1 MELTKDEISFIAEC
15 VRMANLE
22 GYYLLS
28 CYYDID
34 IEKVG
39 QSCLRK
45 IGLSES
51 LINYSLNDHPFPHG
65 PAPEE

>member
-34 IEKVG
+34 IEMGG
-39 QSCLRK
+39 QS
-45 IGLSES
+45 
-51 LINYSLNDHPFPHG
+51 
-65 PAPEE
+65 

>member
-1 MELTKDEISFIAEC
+1 MELTKDEISFIVEC
-15 VRMANLE
+15 VRMAKLE

-39 QSCLRK
+39 Q
-45 IGLSES
+45 
-51 LINYSLNDHPFPHG
+51 
-65 PAPEE
+65 